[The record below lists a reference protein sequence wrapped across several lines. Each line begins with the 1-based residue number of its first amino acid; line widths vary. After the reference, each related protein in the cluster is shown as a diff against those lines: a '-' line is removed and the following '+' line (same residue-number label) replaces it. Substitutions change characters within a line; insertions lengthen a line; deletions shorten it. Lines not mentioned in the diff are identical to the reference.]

1 MCDQRTEKGKD
12 DEKFQKFEISIEDFS
27 RKDEETAANPEN
39 IIAFSHFCSN
49 LHKKIEWRI
58 KHGDSKIYANFLSNL
73 LKPNKEFIDM
83 KKAFVGLC
91 EKFQFEFLL
100 LYDLSKDD
108 TIL

>member
-12 DEKFQKFEISIEDFS
+12 DEKFQKFEISIEDFI
-27 RKDEETAANPEN
+27 RKVEETAANPEN

-73 LKPNKEFIDM
+73 LIDM